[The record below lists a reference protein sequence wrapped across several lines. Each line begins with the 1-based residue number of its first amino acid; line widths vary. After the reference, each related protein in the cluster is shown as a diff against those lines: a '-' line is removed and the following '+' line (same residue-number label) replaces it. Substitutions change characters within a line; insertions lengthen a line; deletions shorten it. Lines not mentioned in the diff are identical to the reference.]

1 MGTTCTKTAGIQ
13 LSDTLKERAWEPKSF
28 VTSLLA
34 DKIEAEGSTPFE
46 SRD

>member
-13 LSDTLKERAWEPKSF
+13 LSDTLQERAWKSF

-34 DKIEAEGSTPFE
+34 DKIEAEGTPFE